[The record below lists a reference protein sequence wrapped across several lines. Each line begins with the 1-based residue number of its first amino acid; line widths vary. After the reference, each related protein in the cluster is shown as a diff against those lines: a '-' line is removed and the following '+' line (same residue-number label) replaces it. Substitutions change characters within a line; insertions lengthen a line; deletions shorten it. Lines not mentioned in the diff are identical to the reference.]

1 MDATSALGWFCYYGL
16 YGPVEIDACI
26 DLICE
31 DIRGKVHKVRAPVEM
46 LPDAAWISVE
56 YCPDWPPEA
65 GTRPEAIDTGRWI
78 TVWARGSSRPV
89 SGPLWDALRE
99 RVRAV
104 VLEVT
109 G

>member
-1 MDATSALGWFCYYGL
+1 MNLIEF
-16 YGPVEIDACI
+16 DACI
-26 DLICE
+26 DLVGE
-31 DIRGKVHKVRAPVEM
+31 AARGAVHKVRAAVET
-46 LPDAAWISVE
+46 LPGAAWISVE

-65 GTRPEAIDTGRWI
+65 GTRPEAVATDRWI

-89 SGPLWDALRE
+89 SGPQWDALRE

>member
-31 DIRGKVHKVRAPVEM
+31 DVRGKVDKVRAPVEM

-65 GTRPEAIDTGRWI
+65 GLRPEALDIRPWIIPSGRGAAAGQCPGRSDALCGSKFGRWC
-78 TVWARGSSRPV
+78 WR
-89 SGPLWDALRE
+89 
-99 RVRAV
+99 
-104 VLEVT
+104 
-109 G
+109 